1 METSPTNRFLW
12 STPNQRQPTADQ
24 PFPFQPPIIQDH
36 TLAPIIP
43 TPNSFPTKKSTC
55 FLEETMIPN
64 YHRLESILS
73 MISFL
78 HHSHKGHCPATVL
91 ANDRRTSIVIMY
103 ANAIAE
109 CNGRCNGLN
118 IIPLMTGALDTT
130 HPEHPASLIKCSS
143 PILVTIAIII
153 IW

>member
-1 METSPTNRFLW
+1 MGTSPTVSFGRHQINANPLPINPFRFN
-12 STPNQRQPTADQ
+12 PNHPRPY
-24 PFPFQPPIIQDH
+24 PCPHHSH
-36 TLAPIIP
+36 TKLIP
-43 TPNSFPTKKSTC
+43 HKKSTC

-109 CNGRCNGLN
+109 CNGRCNELN
-118 IIPLMTGALDTT
+118 IILLMTGALDTT
-130 HPEHPASLIKCSS
+130 HPPRAPGQLDKVFLSNLSHGA
-143 PILVTIAIII
+143 AII
-153 IW
+153 

>member
-1 METSPTNRFLW
+1 
-12 STPNQRQPTADQ
+12 
-24 PFPFQPPIIQDH
+24 
-36 TLAPIIP
+36 
-43 TPNSFPTKKSTC
+43 
-55 FLEETMIPN
+55 MIPN

-73 MISFL
+73 KISFL

-143 PILVTIAIII
+143 PILVIIAIII
-153 IW
+153 IWCGNFVKVSVQSHKLGDICVVNIYPTLTLRLNLSQLYQRKYSHS